1 MACVIGIAPGLGA
14 ALLHGRLHVGQHD
27 VARQRGF
34 AGTRHT
40 GNSYQTV
47 QRHGH
52 RHVLQVVQAG
62 TADCY
67 PGGVRIEGYRAGIG
81 L

>member
-34 AGTRHT
+34 AGAGNAGDRH
-40 GNSYQTV
+40 QTV
-47 QRHGH
+47 QRHGD
-52 RHVLQVVQAG
+52 RDVLQVVQAG
-62 TADCY
+62 TADRD